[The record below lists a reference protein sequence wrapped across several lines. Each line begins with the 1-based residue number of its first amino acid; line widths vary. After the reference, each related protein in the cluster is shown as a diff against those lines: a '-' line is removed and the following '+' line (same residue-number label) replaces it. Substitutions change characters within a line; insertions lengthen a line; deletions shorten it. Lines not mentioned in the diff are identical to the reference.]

1 MTVAECE
8 QFIAEGHFAPGSML
22 PKVQAAMTF
31 AKLGSGRKAI
41 IASLYNAVDALKGN
55 SGTAVTLE

>member
-1 MTVAECE
+1 
-8 QFIAEGHFAPGSML
+8 ML